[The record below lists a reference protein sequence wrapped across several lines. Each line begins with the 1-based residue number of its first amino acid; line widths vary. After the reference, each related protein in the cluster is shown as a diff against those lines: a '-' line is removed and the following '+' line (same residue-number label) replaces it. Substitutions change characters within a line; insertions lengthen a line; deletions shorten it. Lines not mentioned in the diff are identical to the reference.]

1 MGACGCSPSILLDVC
16 VHRFCVHPNYF
27 SDNPIG
33 TSCTIR
39 ILGNNCSKD
48 LKNVRAVQWCFVEAK
63 GHCTVLVS
71 TFRKFAAFIQVNRS
85 ELSDG
90 DRERHNELTT
100 AESLVRWIEWA
111 SIAAITVTFPLVCWS
126 RWIWSR
132 ESKRESH
139 WNRHGWIAFTVCLI
153 NCALS
158 WTAQRVISCLPP
170 FANVSWVEV
179 PFLSWSDSQT
189 GHVQMGPFSCNS
201 GEPCMR
207 TALQLY
213 FCYPNFCGSVAVRAV
228 ASLWIARMVGIGI
241 LKAFLLCP
249 DSHARPCQL
258 LGKLAGWTGRAEKFS
273 SMGIFKVC
281 WWHFFFEYCLIH
293 VSWCWGSAMF
303 GHPVCLRTKASSRN
317 SGCMPFPKLHDPW
330 PKPEWWKV
338 PWIAPN
344 KGRPWI
350 VGPYTSSQSLLS
362 FHDQRDRTSW
372 GWSRVYIF
380 PCNFGRRNFS
390 LTVGFHCFPHTTPW
404 MWPEIYKEVDLNFL
418 LSE

>member
-1 MGACGCSPSILLDVC
+1 MLSFDPPRCLRASVC
-16 VHRFCVHPNYF
+16 AHRFCVHPNYF

-33 TSCTIR
+33 TSCTLR

-63 GHCTVLVS
+63 GHCIVLVN

-111 SIAAITVTFPLVCWS
+111 SIAAAITVTFTLVCWS

-139 WNRHGWIAFTVCLI
+139 WNHHGWIGFTVCLI
-153 NCALS
+153 NCVLS
-158 WTAQRVISCLPP
+158 WTAQKVISCLPP
-170 FANVSWVEV
+170 FANVSWAEV

-201 GEPCMR
+201 GDPCMR
-207 TALQLY
+207 TALHLY
-213 FCYPNFCGSVAVRAV
+213 FCYPNFCGSVAVHAV

-281 WWHFFFEYCLIH
+281 WWHCTFFEWCLY
-293 VSWCWGSAMF
+293 MF
-303 GHPVCLRTKASSRN
+303 HGVEGQQCLATQCVLER
-317 SGCMPFPKLHDPW
+317 KL
-330 PKPEWWKV
+330 V
-338 PWIAPN
+338 N
-344 KGRPWI
+344 GI
-350 VGPYTSSQSLLS
+350 VGACLSPSFMTPGQSQSGESSLDCS
-362 FHDQRDRTSW
+362 EQGESMDSRT
-372 GWSRVYIF
+372 
-380 PCNFGRRNFS
+380 
-390 LTVGFHCFPHTTPW
+390 L
-404 MWPEIYKEVDLNFL
+404 YK
-418 LSE
+418 